1 MRNETGVLKLDC
13 ASQPEDKENIMEC
26 VQDVNLEFSRAP
38 LESVM
43 GKKIYNAIFINI
55 SLS

>member
-43 GKKIYNAIFINI
+43 GKNIYNAIFINI